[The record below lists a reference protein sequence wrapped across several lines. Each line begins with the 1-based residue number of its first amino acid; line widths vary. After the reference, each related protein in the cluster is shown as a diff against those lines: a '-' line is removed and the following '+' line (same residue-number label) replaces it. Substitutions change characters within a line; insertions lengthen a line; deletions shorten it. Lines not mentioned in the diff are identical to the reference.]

1 MAENDFK
8 KYLDPVFISKL
19 NSLELK
25 AKTVVEGFMVGLHK
39 SPYHGFSAEF
49 SQHRSYMQGDPIK
62 NIDWKLFA
70 KTDKY
75 FIKQFEEET
84 NLAAHI
90 VLDVSKSMSFKH
102 SGSVTKSEYANT
114 LAASL
119 IYLLNKQRDAVGLV
133 LYSDKIEN
141 YIVPKSIK
149 TYLTLLLKTISEQEL
164 SGKTNTA
171 ICLNSIAE
179 KIKKRG
185 LVIIISDLFDSPE
198 SVISALKHFYYK
210 KNEVIVFQIIDKTEK
225 EFNFGRDAV
234 FVDIETGEEIITQSA
249 QIQKSYQTA
258 FSEYSNLLKTE
269 CAKYGIDYNLIDTNE
284 PYDKALLKLFNK
296 RKRLH

>member
-62 NIDWKLFA
+62 NIDWKLYA
-70 KTDKY
+70 KTDRY

-84 NLAAHI
+84 NLTAHI
-90 VLDVSKSMSFKH
+90 VLDVSKSMDFKH
-102 SGSVTKSEYANT
+102 SGLITKSEYANT

-141 YIVPKSIK
+141 YIVPKSVK
-149 TYLTLLLKTISEQEL
+149 TYLNLLLKTITDQKL
-164 SGKTNTA
+164 SGKTNTS
-171 ICLNSIAE
+171 ICLNSVAE

-198 SVISALKHFYYK
+198 SVISALKHFHYK

-225 EFNFGRDAV
+225 DFNYGRDAI
-234 FVDIETGEEIITQSA
+234 FVDMETGEEITTQSS

-258 FSEYSNLLKTE
+258 FSEYNNLLKTE

-284 PYDKALLKLFNK
+284 PYDKALLNLFNK

>member
-1 MAENDFK
+1 
-8 KYLDPVFISKL
+8 
-19 NSLELK
+19 
-25 AKTVVEGFMVGLHK
+25 
-39 SPYHGFSAEF
+39 
-49 SQHRSYMQGDPIK
+49 MQGDPIK

-90 VLDVSKSMSFKH
+90 VLDVSKSMNFKH
-102 SGSVTKSEYANT
+102 SGKVTKSEYANT

-149 TYLTLLLKTISEQEL
+149 TYLTLLLKTIAEQQL

-171 ICLNSIAE
+171 LCLNSVAE

-185 LVIIISDLFDSPE
+185 LVIIISDLFDSPD

-210 KNEVIVFQIIDKTEK
+210 KNEVIVFQIIDRTEK
-225 EFNFGRDAV
+225 DFNFGRDAI
-234 FVDIETGEEIITQSA
+234 FVDIETGEEITTQST
-249 QIQKSYQTA
+249 QIQKSYQNA
-258 FSEYSNLLKTE
+258 FGEYSNLLKTE
-269 CAKYGIDYNLIDTNE
+269 CAKYGIDYNLIDTSE
-284 PYDKALLKLFNK
+284 PYDKALLNLFNK